1 MLTITQQTL
10 FTIKRF
16 EIFSQPIQKGK
27 NIFSLKYSNRKKI
40 QEVGAG
46 EVGGQEARW
55 LLVRA

>member
-16 EIFSQPIQKGK
+16 EIFSQPTQKGK

-40 QEVGAG
+40 EEVGAG
-46 EVGGQEARW
+46 EVGGQEAR
-55 LLVRA
+55 